1 MRSGIASFCQTCL
14 HCLSTIG
21 GTRGTRPMGHALHA
35 DKPNDLIHFDF
46 LYLGKRSTGD
56 IYVLIL
62 KDDASGFI
70 WLLPC
75 KSADAD
81 TTADAL
87 IKWFSMF
94 GVVPT
99 WNSDRASHFKNAV
112 IHRVNR
118 VLHAHHHF
126 TTPYCPQSNGTVET
140 VCKDVLRACRAL
152 LSEFRMSEQD
162 WPHILPLLQSTLNQS
177 IGSCLRG
184 RAPITA
190 FTGLPAE
197 NPLRTLLPPCGK
209 GPCSIEFVRAQRLI
223 HIRAME
229 TALAD
234 IHRDVPECRTRCR
247 DAVIARHNKQTHV
260 QPASFTVGD
269 FVLVAQRIQNDG
281 HKLRVKW
288 SGPKR

>member
-1 MRSGIASFCQTCL
+1 M
-14 HCLSTIG
+14 
-21 GTRGTRPMGHALHA
+21 
-35 DKPNDLIHFDF
+35 
-46 LYLGKRSTGD
+46 
-56 IYVLIL
+56 
-62 KDDASGFI
+62 
-70 WLLPC
+70 
-75 KSADAD
+75 
-81 TTADAL
+81 
-87 IKWFSMF
+87 
-94 GVVPT
+94 
-99 WNSDRASHFKNAV
+99 
-112 IHRVNR
+112 
-118 VLHAHHHF
+118 LHAHHHF
-126 TTPYCPQSNGTVET
+126 MTPYCPQSNDTVET

-234 IHRDVPECRTRCR
+234 IHRDVHECRTRCR